1 MEEPIN
7 INDLLRNFG
16 MDRELLI
23 SKNQKYQN
31 EFEKLDKYYDRY
43 KESPSDSILNA
54 TNSITI
60 AFMEKLKKENPEM
73 FEVEKEEND
82 EVEVK
87 VEDKFS
93 KFKNDFLF
101 YIDQGDQDAI
111 DDLFNAVGE
120 KNTKHLLTF
129 DNFKAF
135 QKALKNKNG
144 LVIVHLVET
153 AENLKIY
160 PDIIMGR
167 DGEILNLIYAT
178 KNLDFIKRSINWI
191 KDDER
196 APALFK
202 KNMIVQQSIELNDEE
217 LVSIVEDIQDKS
229 EPKNE
234 PAPGVEPKPKAKK
247 AVEEMREQAPLKNL
261 VEMIKS
267 GQVIMDVPLVLRLEQ
282 KFSIKIIDSA
292 IEIATGKSNTYKF
305 IVPTPVS
312 KYFDAKVLFKDNDF
326 TIYEAVK
333 TDFERQFGISVYEI
347 GICWYNMLNLV
358 SVEDILCIFYLA
370 NISSSLMVDRENQQ
384 LRTEYMDNLKF
395 AIQQPDTNK
404 IADQFFQIK
413 ESNLMS
419 LRKSGFLDHQFCP
432 TKMLYSAIVL
442 HSFPFPAYTHPFE
455 FVNID
460 QLSSMFQFK
469 TVKGEF
475 GNESFYTDGDVLFH
489 NFTDAGVTKYESA
502 LTDVARTTILNL
514 KSNGRSDI
522 SKKKG
527 VINHFI
533 PFIYSI
539 PKSGVAIPTFTLR
552 MLDVEGR
559 KINWGVYEL
568 ENNGNSFFVNSY
580 ALSNILANL
589 KTSDYNLM
597 TYEGTLSDTIF
608 ASPNEGVIIQHENTY
623 LAIRGI
629 RSNQFLAD
637 NFGKNWK
644 KYYDEMYSKNHLQ
657 NEILDNLDPDMVKAI
672 FTSSNNLISSTE
684 NGLQFSTDKKVVPTK
699 KYEPTYQ
706 KEVVKPTWQTKKDER
721 VYINPTYAK
730 EKLSGGLLEIFD
742 RIKNLRG
749 EERDEAILDEMYENK
764 IDKIFPAELIYMGF
778 GLKEYI
784 TDKPERV
791 NFKNKYQL
799 RIPILLSFKPAY
811 YLEKI

>member
-7 INDLLRNFG
+7 INDLLKNFG
-16 MDRELLI
+16 MTRDLLI
-23 SKNQKYQN
+23 GKNQKYQN
-31 EFEKLDKYYDRY
+31 EFEKLDTYYNRY
-43 KESPSDSILNA
+43 KESPSESILNA

-73 FEVEKEEND
+73 FQ
-82 EVEVK
+82 VEVDSDEEEIK

-101 YIDQGDQDAI
+101 FIDQGDQDAI
-111 DDLFNAVGE
+111 DDLFNSVGE

-129 DNFKAF
+129 ENFKAF
-135 QKALKNKNG
+135 QKALKSKNG

-160 PDIIMGR
+160 PDIVMGR
-167 DGEILNLIYAT
+167 DGEILNLIFAT

-217 LVSIVEDIQDKS
+217 LVSITEDIQDKA
-229 EPKNE
+229 EPVS
-234 PAPGVEPKPKAKK
+234 AEPKPKTKK
-247 AVEEMREQAPLKNL
+247 ASEEMKEQAPLKKL
-261 VEMIKS
+261 VEMINS
-267 GQVIMDVPLVLRLEQ
+267 GQVIMDVPLVLRLEK
-282 KFSIKIIDSA
+282 KFSIKILDSA
-292 IEIATGKSNTYKF
+292 EEIATGKSNTYRF
-305 IVPTPVS
+305 IVPTSVS
-312 KYFDAKVLFKDNDF
+312 KYFDAKELFKDNDF

-333 TDFERQFGISVYEI
+333 TDFERQFGISVYEL

-358 SVEDILCIFYLA
+358 SVEDMICIFYIA
-370 NISSSLMVDRENQQ
+370 NISSSLMVDRNNQQ
-384 LRTEYMDNLKF
+384 LRTEYIDNLKF

-404 IADQFFQIK
+404 IAGQFFQIK

-419 LRKSGFLDHQFCP
+419 LKKSGFLDNDYCP

-489 NFTDAGVTKYESA
+489 NFTDTGVVKFDSA

-522 SKKKG
+522 TKKKG

-539 PKSGVAIPTFTLR
+539 PKSGVVIPTFTLR

-568 ENNGNSFFVNSY
+568 DNNGNSFFVNSY
-580 ALSNILANL
+580 ALSNVLANL
-589 KTSDYNLM
+589 KNSDYNLM
-597 TYEGTLSDTIF
+597 TYTGTLSDTIF

-629 RSNQFLAD
+629 RSNQFLSD
-637 NFGKNWK
+637 NFGKNWE
-644 KYYDEMYSKNHLQ
+644 KYYNEMYSKNHLQ
-657 NEILDNLDPDMVKAI
+657 KEVLDNLDPDMVKAI
-672 FTSSNNLISSTE
+672 FTSSNSLINSTE
-684 NGLQFSTDKKVVPTK
+684 NGLQFSTDKKEVPTK

-706 KEVVKPTWQTKKDER
+706 KEVVKPAWQTKKDER
-721 VYINPTYAK
+721 VYITPSYAK
-730 EKLSGGLLEIFD
+730 EKLSPNLLDIFD
-742 RIKNLRG
+742 KIKNLRG
-749 EERDEAILDEMYENK
+749 DERDEAILDEMYSKGIER
-764 IDKIFPAELIYMGF
+764 IFPNELVYMGF

-791 NFKNKYQL
+791 NFKNKYIL
-799 RIPILLSFKPAY
+799 KIPILLSYKPTY